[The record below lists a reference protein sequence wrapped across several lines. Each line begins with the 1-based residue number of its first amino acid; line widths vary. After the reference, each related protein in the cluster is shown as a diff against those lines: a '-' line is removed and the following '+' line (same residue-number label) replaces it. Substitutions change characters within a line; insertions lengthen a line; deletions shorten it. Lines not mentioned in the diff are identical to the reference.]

1 MRFYQIINLFEVNV
15 NKKDVAEKI
24 LLFPIQCGFEAEVI
38 WPDLDLDGD
47 IKNLTWDD
55 AKQSLDRNELRLVY
69 DHFEQWITETSRID
83 DYFDEANNKII
94 FREYND
100 NSNMRAFLSSNE
112 LDDEFKKSEL
122 FIDGFI
128 DQHYSAYTD
137 YILDVYSDDIFDVAL
152 ELAVNDITI
161 DDWISDQ
168 FADVY
173 DMLATVGLQHIPN
186 NYEEAGFEKVANIVR
201 TKLGGKVLASTQHGA
216 NAGSTSPDFWR
227 IEPDATIS
235 PGSDFGTEI
244 VSPVYENISE
254 MIKDIEQLFNLLA
267 EYNVYVNNSTGF
279 HITMSINS
287 PMPRKDINQVKIA
300 TLLSDVYLLK
310 KFNRLKNSFTKSQQ
324 VELQKL
330 ISNSKNNIDMH
341 DSLETIE
348 NNLKKAISLD
358 KYYSIHFKTERNKAN
373 NQLIEFRIIGGD
385 YISSLDVIKRSAL
398 KYGAV
403 MLAGYDDTMFRDQYI
418 KSLSKMISRWTDPV
432 ANPYLGTTELP
443 NTAFVN
449 GVRKFIKVFNSKRLS
464 PEIERIK
471 SSLHYVYNNDEFY
484 PRNQKEE
491 FFYLITRLAEMLIID
506 KDAIVPSS
514 ALFGIRQ
521 GFKELDVTYA
531 DYYNYV
537 NRASI
542 GTQYLRDGKWDDLMS
557 AVKRLL
563 GK

>member
-1 MRFYQIINLFEVNV
+1 
-15 NKKDVAEKI
+15 
-24 LLFPIQCGFEAEVI
+24 
-38 WPDLDLDGD
+38 
-47 IKNLTWDD
+47 
-55 AKQSLDRNELRLVY
+55 
-69 DHFEQWITETSRID
+69 
-83 DYFDEANNKII
+83 
-94 FREYND
+94 
-100 NSNMRAFLSSNE
+100 
-112 LDDEFKKSEL
+112 
-122 FIDGFI
+122 
-128 DQHYSAYTD
+128 
-137 YILDVYSDDIFDVAL
+137 
-152 ELAVNDITI
+152 
-161 DDWISDQ
+161 
-168 FADVY
+168 
-173 DMLATVGLQHIPN
+173 
-186 NYEEAGFEKVANIVR
+186 
-201 TKLGGKVLASTQHGA
+201 
-216 NAGSTSPDFWR
+216 
-227 IEPDATIS
+227 
-235 PGSDFGTEI
+235 
-244 VSPVYENISE
+244 
-254 MIKDIEQLFNLLA
+254 
-267 EYNVYVNNSTGF
+267 
-279 HITMSINS
+279 
-287 PMPRKDINQVKIA
+287 
-300 TLLSDVYLLK
+300 
-310 KFNRLKNSFTKSQQ
+310 
-324 VELQKL
+324 
-330 ISNSKNNIDMH
+330 
-341 DSLETIE
+341 
-348 NNLKKAISLD
+348 
-358 KYYSIHFKTERNKAN
+358 
-373 NQLIEFRIIGGD
+373 
-385 YISSLDVIKRSAL
+385 
-398 KYGAV
+398 